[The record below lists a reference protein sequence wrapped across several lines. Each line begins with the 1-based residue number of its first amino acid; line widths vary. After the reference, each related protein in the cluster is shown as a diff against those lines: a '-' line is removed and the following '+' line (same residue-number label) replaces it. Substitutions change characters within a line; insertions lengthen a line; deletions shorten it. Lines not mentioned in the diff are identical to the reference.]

1 VLKRRVRAELEGL
14 GVKVTIVDKDIGYEL
29 RCAEPNAFD
38 LDYTRDLGAGAV
50 RALLAGETG
59 VMITRQEGAIVPIP
73 FDEMMDPATGRTRVR
88 MVDTSTE
95 SHASARSLQV
105 RMEAGDLEDPARLE
119 ALARATGL
127 SKADVA
133 ARYGSYC
140 D

>member
-1 VLKRRVRAELEGL
+1 
-14 GVKVTIVDKDIGYEL
+14 
-29 RCAEPNAFD
+29 
-38 LDYTRDLGAGAV
+38 
-50 RALLAGETG
+50 
-59 VMITRQEGAIVPIP
+59 MITRQEGAIVPIP